1 MATGSLEQR
10 YTPLLILLLVAALV
24 TVLGL
29 WAVDRSG
36 RVEEGTSQVNEART
50 SAESFQWKMVTTW
63 PKNFPGLGSGAEN
76 FARYINAMSAGR
88 LTIHVYGAGELVPAF
103 EIFDAVSQGVVDA
116 GHGAAYYWK
125 GKIPASV
132 FFTAVPFGL
141 TAQEINGWLHY
152 GGGLEL
158 WREVYAPFNIIPFA
172 GGNSGVQMAG
182 WFNREINSVEDLKG
196 LKMRIPGLAG
206 EVFAAAGGTAVR
218 ISGGELYTSLQTG
231 VIDATEWVGP
241 YNDLALGLHE
251 VAKYYYYPGWHE
263 PGSMLEFIVNKAS
276 FEALPAD
283 LQAMVTT
290 ALRAANQDMLDE
302 FTARNNAALRDLVDN
317 HGVQLRRLPDDVL
330 LALYQQSQV
339 VMQQLVDS
347 DPLAAKVHESYQA
360 FYDGVRAYHHI
371 SEQAYINARD
381 LVIDGAVN
389 QSAGTAV
396 LE

>member
-1 MATGSLEQR
+1 MATESFEKR

-24 TVLGL
+24 AVTGL
-29 WAVDRSG
+29 WAVDRAG
-36 RVEEGTSQVNEART
+36 RAGDVANQVNDAET
-50 SAESFQWKMVTTW
+50 SDQAFRWKMVTTW

-76 FARYINAMSAGR
+76 FARYINEMSAGR
-88 LTIHVYGAGELVPAF
+88 LTVHVYGAGEIVPAF
-103 EIFDAVSQGVVDA
+103 EVFDAVSQGVVDA

-141 TAQEINGWLHY
+141 NAQEINAWIHY

-158 WREVYAPFNIIPFA
+158 WREAYAPFNIIPFA

-182 WFNREINSVEDLKG
+182 WFNKEINSVEDLKG

-218 ISGGELYTSLQTG
+218 IPGGELYTSLQTG

-263 PGSMLEFIVNKAS
+263 PGSMLEFLVNRDS
-276 FEALPAD
+276 FEALPED
-283 LQAMVTT
+283 LQAMVTY

-330 LALYQQSQV
+330 LALYKGSEA
-339 VMQQLVDS
+339 VMAQLVES
-347 DPLAAKVHESYQA
+347 DPMAAKVYESYKS

-381 LVIDGAVN
+381 LAIDGA
-389 QSAGTAV
+389 GK
-396 LE
+396 

>member
-1 MATGSLEQR
+1 MATGSLEKR
-10 YTPLLILLLVAALV
+10 YTPLYILLLVAALV

-29 WAVDRSG
+29 WAVDRTG
-36 RVEEGTSQVNEART
+36 RIGENTGQRDGPDTPAGGETFR
-50 SAESFQWKMVTTW
+50 WKMVTTW
-63 PKNFPGLGSGAEN
+63 PKNFPGLGSAAEN
-76 FARYINAMSAGR
+76 FARYINEMSAGR
-88 LTIHVYGAGELVPAF
+88 LTVHVYGAGEIVPAF
-103 EIFDAVSQGVVDA
+103 EVFDAVSQGVVDA

-158 WREVYAPFNIIPFA
+158 WREAYAPFNIIPFA

-263 PGSMLEFIVNKAS
+263 PGSMLEFIVNKDS
-276 FEALPAD
+276 FEALPDD
-283 LQAMVTT
+283 LQAMVTY
-290 ALRAANQDMLDE
+290 AFRAANQDMLDE

-330 LALYQQSQV
+330 LALYEQSQL
-339 VMQQLVDS
+339 VMQQLIES
-347 DPLAAKVHESYQA
+347 DPMAAKVHESYQS

-371 SEQAYINARD
+371 SEQAYINSRD
-381 LVIDGAVN
+381 RVIDGTGN
-389 QSAGTAV
+389 
-396 LE
+396 